1 MSIPTESDLLLK
13 ILGNQHNAFRN
24 AVSGLTD
31 EQARSVPSASSMSLA
46 SLLAHVVDGE
56 VAAADRVAGTNTR
69 AADPVAAWTS
79 GWLVA
84 DDETVA
90 DQITRL
96 EAAAVRFAQA
106 IREEPDLDR
115 VIDLPDDVAR
125 YLDQG
130 VPFTV
135 RFLLIHQIEEWAR
148 HAGHADIIRESIDG
162 ATADALAGRTW

>member
-13 ILGNQHNAFRN
+13 ILGNQHDAFRN

-56 VAAADRVAGTNTR
+56 VAAADRLAGTNSR
-69 AADPVAAWTS
+69 PDDPVEAWTS
-79 GWLVA
+79 GWLVG
-84 DDETVA
+84 DDETVT
-90 DQITRL
+90 DQIAKL
-96 EAAAVRFAQA
+96 DAAAARLAQLVRD
-106 IREEPDLDR
+106 EPNLDR
-115 VIDLPDDVAR
+115 VVDIPDDVAR
-125 YLDQG
+125 YLGQG

-135 RFLLIHQIEEWAR
+135 RFLLLHQIEEWAR

-162 ATADALAGRTW
+162 ATADVLAGQAW